1 MNMDDGVHFEGDP
14 ATDSARR
21 HMERVLN
28 APEAGPRWPWVL
40 AALGSAGVWML
51 WRWGRAAADP
61 ADPKDA
67 AAKESKGGG
76 R

>member
-1 MNMDDGVHFEGDP
+1 
-14 ATDSARR
+14 
-21 HMERVLN
+21 
-28 APEAGPRWPWVL
+28 VL